1 MSSLDEFLEE
11 SPKAQSE
18 SQEPMATGQ
27 PLEPS
32 LVQRSSNALLKELT
46 SKKGEQESVFPL
58 ERGTKPDQESRKT

>member
-1 MSSLDEFLEE
+1 
-11 SPKAQSE
+11 
-18 SQEPMATGQ
+18 MATGQ